1 MATTAPLVMGE
12 GLRALSLSKIKAEKG
27 APPWSTEV
35 ITANGNRAVVIC
47 QAPGHPNDTHYHNA
61 DEWWFIAEGAQTWEF
76 EDGVKVEVKAGD
88 FVFAPKGIW
97 HHISVIG
104 DTPAI
109 RIAVSLVGEFH
120 RYDRPGCAPVEKKA

>member
-1 MATTAPLVMGE
+1 MATTAPLMMGE
-12 GLRALSLSKIKAEKG
+12 GLRALSLSKVKAAMG

-35 ITANGNRAVVIC
+35 ITTNGNRAVVIC
-47 QAPGHPNDTHYHNA
+47 QPPGHPNDTHYHNA

-76 EDGVKVEVKAGD
+76 EDGVKVEVQAGD

-109 RIAVSLVGEFH
+109 RIAVSLIGEFH